1 MQKNNTTNKII
12 KIVVTAMLCAVA
24 FVLYL
29 FEFNIAPGSLHLK
42 LDFSDVPAL
51 FGGILFGPLTA
62 VVIEFIKNVLELIFR
77 GIGSQMGFGNL
88 MDFILGCS
96 YVVTFSLIYKK
107 MAKNGKENKAI
118 IVSALSSTVIRVA
131 VGFVANYLITPLFFK
146 YFLQTELSSAVLW
159 SAIGSASILNLVK
172 GVILS
177 IVSFPLV
184 KSICKLVKKVI

>member
-1 MQKNNTTNKII
+1 MQKNNKI
-12 KIVVTAMLCAVA
+12 KQTVVTAMLCAVA

-51 FGGILFGPLTA
+51 FGGILFGPVTA
-62 VVIEFIKNVLELIFR
+62 VIIELIKNVLELIFR
-77 GIGSQMGFGNL
+77 GLGSQMGFGNL

-107 MAKNGKENKAI
+107 LAKNGKENKAI

-146 YFLQTELSSAVLW
+146 HFLKTELSSAVLW

-184 KSICKLVKKVI
+184 KTICKLVKKVL